1 MTAIQALSGNLPSLP
16 LMTLE
21 RKRFVPPGARLAPGI
36 DPGKDV
42 TYDLP
47 DLVSDVA
54 GFVVPESTHPIEYFT
69 PLDEAM
75 PILGAVAG
83 QLSLPFKK
91 TTKQAAKKIDSGLSI
106 SDMDKDGFKHVTGE
120 WGERL
125 SYRPKNADFPGEYG
139 SPTRGELYYAHV
151 PEGRRRQGV
160 GGDMARMALE
170 DMQAGGM
177 ETVVLSRVTKEGE
190 ALARSLE
197 KNGLIGPPIKTT
209 PNLDRVTPSD
219 WHNVGQGKT
228 EHRILPRDTGA
239 EKGAG
244 KFNFNFNERAAMQ
257 GLDPKRPWYHG
268 SLKAWEGDY
277 FDPSM
282 GGEAYYGRGIY
293 LTDSPEDAAGY
304 ANILHGDNRAKM
316 SALYDNIE
324 EGYRNLPDMIYADFE
339 EDDLVEILNRHYSSE
354 EVMSAYDSGDLMD
367 LFVKS
372 GPDPQKALDEL
383 VERQIAD
390 SGFGQQHATVQKL
403 LARMDDMK
411 VLDHNNDIFEG
422 DDLERL
428 IQVIKNKS
436 DEYQVDPMSHHDWMV
451 DLMDDPSVTA
461 YDLLQIFDKP
471 GGLLDEVSMS
481 PISDPDLGP
490 FPSDFFQ
497 GIWADMGY
505 DAVEM
510 DPGITFARG
519 NKAAQ
524 NKDPRNPNKLPAS
537 APGAQHMIIFQKT
550 VEDVTKRDPV
560 KGIFAKLD
568 PDKQYSRNLMAGFG
582 GVAVGLDALTKAQ
595 RDKNQQ

>member
-1 MTAIQALSGNLPSLP
+1 M
-16 LMTLE
+16 
-21 RKRFVPPGARLAPGI
+21 
-36 DPGKDV
+36 
-42 TYDLP
+42 
-47 DLVSDVA
+47 
-54 GFVVPESTHPIEYFT
+54 
-69 PLDEAM
+69 
-75 PILGAVAG
+75 
-83 QLSLPFKK
+83 
-91 TTKQAAKKIDSGLSI
+91 
-106 SDMDKDGFKHVTGE
+106 
-120 WGERL
+120 
-125 SYRPKNADFPGEYG
+125 
-139 SPTRGELYYAHV
+139 
-151 PEGRRRQGV
+151 
-160 GGDMARMALE
+160 
-170 DMQAGGM
+170 
-177 ETVVLSRVTKEGE
+177 
-190 ALARSLE
+190 
-197 KNGLIGPPIKTT
+197 
-209 PNLDRVTPSD
+209 
-219 WHNVGQGKT
+219 
-228 EHRILPRDTGA
+228 
-239 EKGAG
+239 
-244 KFNFNFNERAAMQ
+244 
-257 GLDPKRPWYHG
+257 
-268 SLKAWEGDY
+268 
-277 FDPSM
+277 
-282 GGEAYYGRGIY
+282 
-293 LTDSPEDAAGY
+293 
-304 ANILHGDNRAKM
+304 
-316 SALYDNIE
+316 
-324 EGYRNLPDMIYADFE
+324 
-339 EDDLVEILNRHYSSE
+339 
-354 EVMSAYDSGDLMD
+354 
-367 LFVKS
+367 
-372 GPDPQKALDEL
+372 
-383 VERQIAD
+383 ERQIAD

-411 VLDHNNDIFEG
+411 FLDHNNDIFEG